1 MRSVVV
7 SVAALLTWSVS
18 VAGCAVVDGG
28 SGGDPAVGVVQDV
41 VDGDTI
47 VVEIQ
52 GRTETVRLLGIDTP
66 ETVHPTKP
74 VECFG
79 PEASDH
85 LGTLLPHGTEV
96 RLARDIVP
104 RDDYGRLLAHI
115 YRVDDGLFVNADML
129 RGGYAEPLSIEPNV
143 ATKRRF
149 AALSREARELDL
161 GLWGACRPT

>member
-1 MRSVVV
+1 MMLVVT
-7 SVAALLTWSVS
+7 S
-18 VAGCAVVDGG
+18 AGCAVGG
-28 SGGDPAVGVVQDV
+28 SEADGDPAVGTIAEV

-79 PEASDH
+79 PEASDR
-85 LGTLLPHGTEV
+85 LKTLLPAGTEV

-143 ATKRRF
+143 AAKRRF
-149 AALSREARELDL
+149 AALSREAREHNV
-161 GLWGACRPT
+161 GLWGACKPT